1 MSNQN
6 TENLPPVYLADYNY
20 TLPEDRI
27 AKSPLPQRD
36 HSKLL
41 VYQSGDIQHQHFYDL
56 PQHLPADTMLV
67 FNDTKVIPARLY
79 FQKPTGAL
87 IEVFLLKPEAPH
99 EIAAAMHTGNGCTWH
114 CMIGNKRKWNK
125 GLVLEQTLPN
135 GLVLKAELSDP
146 EKQWVRFEWDNTQVS
161 FAEVLAMTGEL
172 PLPPYLNRKAN
183 QKDADQYQTVYSK
196 FEGAVAAPTAGL
208 HFTPEVI
215 NQLQDKGVQTEFL
228 TLHVSAGTFQPVK
241 VENVIEHEMHS
252 EQLVIHKQNIEH
264 LLKHSGNIVAVGT
277 TSMRVLE
284 SVYWLGVR
292 LIKEEG
298 YELLPGTPFQ
308 IDKLLP
314 YQWDNDTLPT
324 RQEALQAILDYMN
337 RQELG
342 KLWGATEIFIFPRY
356 EFKMCKG
363 LITNYHLPKTT
374 LILLVAAFV
383 GNDWEKIYNAALSE
397 NYRFLSYGDS
407 SLLWC
412 NQANE

>member
-1 MSNQN
+1 MNDHSIH
-6 TENLPPVYLADYNY
+6 NLSPVYLTDYNY
-20 TLPEDRI
+20 TLPEEYI

-36 HSKLL
+36 QSKLL
-41 VYQSGDIQHQHFYDL
+41 VYKSGEIGHQHFYDL

-87 IEVFLLKPEAPH
+87 IEVFLLQPEAPH

-114 CMIGNKRKWNK
+114 CMIGNKRKWTK
-125 GLVLEQTLPN
+125 DLVLEQKLPN
-135 GLVLKAELSDP
+135 GLVLKADLVNP
-146 EKQWVRFEWDNTQVS
+146 EKQWVKFEWNDAHVS
-161 FAEVLAMTGEL
+161 FAELLAMIGEL
-172 PLPPYLNRKAN
+172 PLPPYLNRKAT

-208 HFTPEVI
+208 HFTPQVI
-215 NQLQDKGVQTEFL
+215 DQLENKGVQTEYL

-241 VENVIEHEMHS
+241 VENVLDHEMHS
-252 EQLVIHKQNIEH
+252 EQLVIHKKNIEN
-264 LLKHSGNIVAVGT
+264 LVKHTGTIVSVGT

-292 LIKEEG
+292 LLKEK
-298 YELLPGTPFQ
+298 YEPLPGQPFL

-314 YQWDNDTLPT
+314 YRWENEALPT
-324 RQEALQAILDYMN
+324 RTEALQSILDYMN
-337 RQELG
+337 RHQLG
-342 KLWGATEIFIFPRY
+342 KLWGATEIFIFPKY
-356 EFKMCKG
+356 EFKVCEG
-363 LITNYHLPKTT
+363 LVTNYHMPKTT

-383 GNDWEKIYNAALSE
+383 GNDWQKIYNEALSE

-407 SLLWC
+407 SLLWRK
-412 NQANE
+412 